1 MCILYLLDYTDLYK
15 AKIFAFSNTNIMCI
29 KTVDLT
35 SNLFIYKIR
44 MARYHLNY
52 SIIPPSNFI

>member
-15 AKIFAFSNTNIMCI
+15 AKIVAFSNTNIMCM

-44 MARYHLNY
+44 ITCFLEWHDTT
-52 SIIPPSNFI
+52 